1 MNYSTSIAYN
11 TRKGDF
17 EEPKTFKLPT
27 IKEGYIKAFA
37 VASALCCSAIVMF
50 LQSL

>member
-17 EEPKTFKLPT
+17 EEPKTFKLPQ
-27 IKEGYIKAFA
+27 IKEEYVKVLA
-37 VASALCCSAIVMF
+37 VTSAICCSLIVLF
-50 LQSL
+50 LKNI